1 MLDACCVLIWQIN
14 QKTINGCRG
23 FGEQD
28 LLSMKV
34 HHALSEGL
42 EATKAG
48 SSAVVA
54 TAPASHAL
62 KFLCTELSELVGG
75 KRVTMSFGDRH
86 NFFG

>member
-1 MLDACCVLIWQIN
+1 
-14 QKTINGCRG
+14 
-23 FGEQD
+23 
-28 LLSMKV
+28 MKV